1 MPRRLAAAAVTAAVL
16 LAPAAAQAD
25 AIDGDWCAKDGARMM
40 SIRGPAVV
48 TPGGHRLTGEYE
60 RHFFRY
66 QVPAGEPK
74 AGGTVSMVLL
84 NEDTVRLTD
93 AADRWTAMQAGG
105 EIWHRCAAPTSEAYT
120 TGEAPPSTLMA
131 ATEPARNGAQRGPE
145 PLSLEGWLGKVL
157 WTCAH
162 RPPIRGG
169 VANSG
174 RLETNP
180 HEAPPSL

>member
-1 MPRRLAAAAVTAAVL
+1 MPYRPAAAFALMVASL
-16 LAPAAAQAD
+16 LAPATARAD
-25 AIDGDWCAKDGARMM
+25 AIDGDWCANDGARMM

-93 AADRWTAMQAGG
+93 AADRWTAMEAGG
-105 EIWHRCAAPTSEAYT
+105 EIWHRCTAPTS
-120 TGEAPPSTLMA
+120 
-131 ATEPARNGAQRGPE
+131 
-145 PLSLEGWLGKVL
+145 
-157 WTCAH
+157 
-162 RPPIRGG
+162 
-169 VANSG
+169 
-174 RLETNP
+174 
-180 HEAPPSL
+180 

>member
-16 LAPAAAQAD
+16 LAPAARAD
-25 AIDGDWCAKDGARMM
+25 AIDGEWCARDGARTM

-84 NEDTVRLTD
+84 DEDTVRLSE
-93 AADRWTAMQAGG
+93 AADRRAAMEADG
-105 EIWHRCAAPTSEAYT
+105 EIWHRCAAPTS
-120 TGEAPPSTLMA
+120 
-131 ATEPARNGAQRGPE
+131 
-145 PLSLEGWLGKVL
+145 
-157 WTCAH
+157 
-162 RPPIRGG
+162 
-169 VANSG
+169 
-174 RLETNP
+174 
-180 HEAPPSL
+180 